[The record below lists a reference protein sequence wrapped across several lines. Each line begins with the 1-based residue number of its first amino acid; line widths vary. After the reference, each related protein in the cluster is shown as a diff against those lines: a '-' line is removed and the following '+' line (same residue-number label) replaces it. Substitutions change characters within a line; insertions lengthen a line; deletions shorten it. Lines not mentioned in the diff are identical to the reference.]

1 MFTPGLP
8 GSPKILH
15 VLPHG
20 SFRVLSEFFHSKSL
34 DVFGSELHQPL
45 RCKSQRRNARN
56 GTKTTFSGDHATAPT
71 SCFRPGSLWCS
82 TSWIPESGKS
92 QRMGDICSSCSLN
105 VPFSY
110 HFRIIF
116 GGISSGAIICRAMP
130 CRASHC
136 VEVVLQAA
144 YEATLTI
151 ASCLAA
157 KKGTRIKVWKK
168 YEEITSMLTMLTQM

>member
-1 MFTPGLP
+1 
-8 GSPKILH
+8 
-15 VLPHG
+15 
-20 SFRVLSEFFHSKSL
+20 
-34 DVFGSELHQPL
+34 
-45 RCKSQRRNARN
+45 
-56 GTKTTFSGDHATAPT
+56 
-71 SCFRPGSLWCS
+71 
-82 TSWIPESGKS
+82 
-92 QRMGDICSSCSLN
+92 
-105 VPFSY
+105 
-110 HFRIIF
+110 
-116 GGISSGAIICRAMP
+116 MP